1 MRQDTN
7 RTKRA
12 GFTIVELL
20 VVVSIIALLIAILLP
35 AIGKARDAARI
46 TQSQGNMRNLA
57 VANDTYAADWADRQ
71 FTACPD
77 DAGIVG
83 GDGPG
88 YGDLIGCMGQ
98 QLVGYDSS
106 GGLWGFWCAG
116 GICGPGYPGDAG
128 YWDWCFNRC
137 FVPQSN
143 RQDNDYFGAFRLPCT
158 KAFNTYVGDRWYD
171 KVFWAPKDVIP
182 MRIAENFFDYPGEFT
197 PYDPSDT
204 NNQIVAYPSYVWSPS
219 AMYHPDVSST
229 CGFRDPRS
237 FAAAFKS
244 PAVGQCKFPDLKSRM
259 IEHHWLQNN
268 ESESNPSLL
277 GDDPSWI
284 VTQGYN
290 SSPVTLFF
298 DGHVSVKGVR
308 EAMDA
313 DKRAEVLADNNKICT
328 VECNNPDAG
337 QCEKGLWNR
346 GMSNYMK
353 HPGGYGNASAYDTL
367 VETSVHFYTTNGIRG
382 RDFLSSEGN

>member
-57 VANDTYAADWADRQ
+57 VANDTYASDWADRQ

-83 GDGPG
+83 GDGVA
-88 YGDLIGCMGQ
+88 YGAQIGCMGQ
-98 QLVGYDSS
+98 QLTGYDSS

-116 GICGPGYPGDAG
+116 GICGGGYPGNAG
-128 YWDWCFNRC
+128 YWSGCFDYC
-137 FVPQSN
+137 FVPQSRSN
-143 RQDNDYFGAFRLPCT
+143 PYFGSYRLPST
-158 KAFNTYVGDRWYD
+158 KAFNSYVGDRWYD

-182 MRIAENFFDYPGEFT
+182 TRIAENFFDYPGEFT
-197 PYDPSDT
+197 PYDPADENT
-204 NNQIVAYPSYVWSPS
+204 QIVAYPSYVWSPS
-219 AMYHPDVSST
+219 AMYHPDVSGM
-229 CGFRDPRS
+229 CGFRDPRT
-237 FAAAFKS
+237 FVAAFKS

-268 ESESNPSLL
+268 ESESNPSFA
-277 GDDPSWI
+277 GSDPSWL

-308 EAMDA
+308 EGMDA
-313 DKRAEVLADNNKICT
+313 DKRAEVLANNNNICS
-328 VECNNPDAG
+328 VECNNDDAG
-337 QCEKGLWNR
+337 VCEKGLWNR
-346 GMSNYMK
+346 GLSSFMGHAN
-353 HPGGYGNASAYDTL
+353 GYGGDSAYDTL
-367 VETSVHFYTTNGIRG
+367 VNTSVHFYTTNGIRG